1 MKRFFFDPQPGELS
15 QSGAEK
21 QSHQA
26 YGLQSSPGPGHVA
39 KDSQESNEKQE
50 PYIRSEAPAGNR
62 ELTFGERAVGLSFNP
77 GGNQRVNDIKRG
89 FADIIDY
96 LHNQRQLS
104 SNPDEQR
111 MLSLAITEAQTSQMW
126 AVKAVTWNS

>member
-1 MKRFFFDPQPGELS
+1 MMRRFLHLQSGELS
-15 QSGAEK
+15 GSTIGD
-21 QSHQA
+21 
-26 YGLQSSPGPGHVA
+26 GLSEGPGHFA
-39 KDSQESNEKQE
+39 KDSENESIGKAMMSEGPAIKQ
-50 PYIRSEAPAGNR
+50 R
-62 ELTFGERAVGLSFNP
+62 ELTFGEKAVGLSFNP
-77 GGNQRVNDIKRG
+77 GGNPKVNDIKRG

-96 LHNQRQLS
+96 LHNQRLVS